1 MHLNI
6 YQRDVTK
13 GMQRCL
19 FDVISKSCR
28 ETECSRLLGWLSIL
42 LPVKASTTT
51 RGGWLT
57 IEPVVDQVCERTR
70 LHGNKSQHALA
81 SCPALSWQEG
91 YYVERVTA
99 ILQDPRRY
107 EVYWENA
114 RDKWRVEIGVQI
126 IVAKDTMS
134 ARVKLATEIVKSS
147 SNVVVYGTV
156 SHVLTRYRVI

>member
-1 MHLNI
+1 
-6 YQRDVTK
+6 
-13 GMQRCL
+13 MQPSVGL
-19 FDVISKSCR
+19 A
-28 ETECSRLLGWLSIL
+28 LSIL
-42 LPVKASTTT
+42 LPVKTSTTT

-81 SCPALSWQEG
+81 SRPALSWQEG

-99 ILQDPRRY
+99 TLQDPCRY

-134 ARVKLATEIVKSS
+134 ARVKLATEIVESS
-147 SNVVVYGTV
+147 SNVIDHGTV
-156 SHVLTRYRVI
+156 SHILTRYRVI